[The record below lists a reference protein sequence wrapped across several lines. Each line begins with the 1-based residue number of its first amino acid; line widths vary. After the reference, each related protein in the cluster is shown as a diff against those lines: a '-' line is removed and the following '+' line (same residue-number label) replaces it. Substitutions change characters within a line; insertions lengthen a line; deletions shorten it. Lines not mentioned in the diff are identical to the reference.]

1 MQSAEIS
8 MQPAPLVKHPGTNA
22 WQSASFVSVF
32 VVGQVISVQA
42 EPLQVH
48 ALS

>member
-22 WQSASFVSVF
+22 LQSSSVFNVF
-32 VVGQVISVQA
+32 VVGQVLSVQE
-42 EPLQVH
+42 EPPQVH